1 MTQDKLYLKGELFL
15 SLEVVAEIYKVQV
28 VWLREVYDCGLLGTG
43 VDSDATTC
51 VAAVH
56 LDRVATVVRL
66 HETLGLD
73 LDAIERTLE
82 EDGPSDPDGHAGG
95 SS

>member
-1 MTQDKLYLKGELFL
+1 MTQDKLYIKGELFI
-15 SLEVVAEIYKVQV
+15 SLEVVAELYQAKV

-43 VDSDATTC
+43 VDRDATLC
-51 VAAVH
+51 IAAVQ

-73 LDAIERTLE
+73 LDAIERAL
-82 EDGPSDPDGHAGG
+82 EDGASGH
-95 SS
+95 